1 VATYGYYDITLPA
14 GASPLAWFRTQV
26 AARGGD
32 RVEVDAQ
39 PGSLDALAAF
49 VAAHRVTFDHASVFQ
64 TSTTSAAADDL
75 QRLQRELP
83 PLCSVHVALR
93 RGEECTP
100 WKAIGLRKRKVL
112 RATQN
117 VEMHLETGY
126 TFAWLSLSGLPTL
139 SVREVAVYEAWRD
152 AQEAE
157 HLARGLARLGVD
169 RLPARRDWREV
180 RTADQSVDAGD
191 ALPLRERIVMARPQG
206 SGTGFL
212 FPSTCALTVA
222 IPAGAAAPGELAAAL
237 LSEPALPHELEI
249 LAGGTV
255 AELCAASRCW
265 PAPSEIHAPEVE
277 PIASGAV
284 EVPAGYVGG
293 LSFRAEL
300 AIGPRGSETEVTLE
314 LRDKGAPRLS
324 VAARW
329 GLDDPARKRIEQALG
344 VTLSLAFVG

>member
-1 VATYGYYDITLPA
+1 MATYGYYDITLPA
-14 GASPLAWFRTQV
+14 GASPLAWFRSQV
-26 AARGGD
+26 AQRGGD
-32 RVEVDAQ
+32 RAEVDAQ

-64 TSTTSAAADDL
+64 TSTTSTAADDL

-83 PLCSVHVALR
+83 RLRYVHVALR

-100 WKAIGLRKRKVL
+100 WKALGLRKRKVL

-117 VEMHLETGY
+117 IETHLETGY
-126 TFAWLSLSGLPTL
+126 TFAWLWLSGLPTL
-139 SVREVAVYEAWRD
+139 SGGEVAAYEAWRD

-180 RTADQSVDAGD
+180 RAADRAVD
-191 ALPLRERIVMARPQG
+191 ALPLQERIVMARPQG

-222 IPAGAAAPGELAAAL
+222 IPAGAASPRELADAL

-255 AELCAASRCW
+255 AELCAASRWW
-265 PAPSEIHAPEVE
+265 PAPREIHAPEVE
-277 PIASGAV
+277 PVASGAV
-284 EVPAGYVGG
+284 EVPAGYIGR

-300 AIGPRGSETEVTLE
+300 AIGPRGGETEVTLE
-314 LRDKGAPRLS
+314 LRDEGAPRLS

-329 GLDDPARKRIEQALG
+329 GLDDPARKRIEKALG
-344 VTLSLAFVG
+344 ATLSLAFVG